1 MFSGPQWRDRVLPGQ
16 SFPLKVHGWRYRVA
30 GKCLYVRLF
39 RKAKKVKIHSQ
50 DDSWKERIGFEG
62 EILQIKVVSSW
73 GSGTGSTP
81 HENLP
86 HDIVPHDIVP
96 YDIVPHYI
104 LPHEIVPYDIVG
116 QRWRGSCLRLPHSS
130 PSARTRR
137 QESKTSSLLYVHQ
150 AVVSISPNLAL
161 QSQIKTPKISWYP
174 KWCCPQ
180 VFWRNELCGFAKPE
194 GGRSSCEKLRK
205 VLIEIIFV
213 QFSKERK
220 RINWDLAFW
229 IFVFSVICD
238 LIKMMILNESSSLVK

>member
-81 HENLP
+81 HDILP

-96 YDIVPHYI
+96 HDIVPHDNV
-104 LPHEIVPYDIVG
+104 PHDIVPPDNVPHDNVPHNISPHDNVG

-137 QESKTSSLLYVHQ
+137 QESKTSSLLHVHQ
-150 AVVSISPNLAL
+150 AVVSISLNLAL
-161 QSQIKTPKISWYP
+161 QR
-174 KWCCPQ
+174 
-180 VFWRNELCGFAKPE
+180 VR
-194 GGRSSCEKLRK
+194 
-205 VLIEIIFV
+205 
-213 QFSKERK
+213 
-220 RINWDLAFW
+220 
-229 IFVFSVICD
+229 
-238 LIKMMILNESSSLVK
+238 